1 MEESMVTSRKL
12 IVSLLLAVMLFAA
25 APALAAAPRSAAST
39 REVVKE
45 TVTWTI
51 PAGQCSSLSVEVTGS
66 GQRNET
72 IVTTTNA
79 DGSQRQIIDDVV
91 IGTAVDTNGM
101 KYSFFYGNHSI
112 WNTPASGTP
121 VSIKMNDLFLLQ
133 TRASAANNGYVVKAA
148 FTWRWTYDPNTS
160 PLFPPVDNFV
170 NSRTIGE
177 PLTCDPI

>member
-1 MEESMVTSRKL
+1 MSRKL
-12 IVSLLLAVMLFAA
+12 TVSLLLAVMLFAA
-25 APALAAAPRSAAST
+25 APALAAAPHAPVST

-51 PAGQCSSLSVEVTGS
+51 PAGQCSSLSAEVTGI

-72 IVTTTNA
+72 IVTTTKA
-79 DGSQRQIIDDVV
+79 DGSQTQV
-91 IGTAVDTNGM
+91 IEDAVSGTAVDTNGQ
-101 KYSFFYGNHSI
+101 KYTFFYGNHSV

-133 TRASAANNGYVVKAA
+133 TRASAANNGYVVRAS
-148 FTWRWTYDPNTS
+148 FVWRWTYDPTTS
-160 PLFPPVDNFV
+160 EAWPPVDNFV
-170 NSRTIGE
+170 KVQTFGE